1 MAQTRTMKADS
12 PALLYCNGAA
22 EVRSH
27 NPLNGVA
34 QLPIYTAVIPSQMGH
49 RGESLAHLECKEFQS
64 GRLNENRVCF
74 FAVLAI

>member
-1 MAQTRTMKADS
+1 MKADS

-34 QLPIYTAVIPSQMGH
+34 QLPIYTDSNTFSDGTSRGKLGPS
-49 RGESLAHLECKEFQS
+49 
-64 GRLNENRVCF
+64 
-74 FAVLAI
+74 